1 MTGMPPDVDPRAA
14 ELFHTEGRLRRRR
27 IVSRVME
34 ALATLAALAAVTVL
48 VIVVTSVVKNG
59 WSALNVDFF
68 TTSPS
73 FGGFG
78 EAQGGILS
86 SIVGSIILVVIATL
100 FAVPIGVLVAIFV
113 SELAPRRIGG
123 VIRLALD
130 VINGL
135 PTIVVGI
142 FVYSVLVLAQGQSA
156 IAGGLALAI
165 IALPL
170 VARSTQEVLRLV
182 PASYREAGMA
192 LGAPRWRTIL
202 GVILPT
208 SLGGILTGT
217 TLAVARVAGETA
229 PLLFTCSLAAVS
241 SVTWDPTQPVQSMP
255 LTIFQYAEQPDPSYH
270 AQAWATGAVLL
281 AFVLVVSLLSKFV
294 LARSRRKLS
303 R

>member
-1 MTGMPPDVDPRAA
+1 MATRPPDVDPRAA
-14 ELFHTEGRLRRRR
+14 ALFQTDRRMRRRR
-27 IVSRVME
+27 ILSRVME
-34 ALATLAALAAVTVL
+34 ALATLASLAAVSVL

-59 WSALNVDFF
+59 WSALSVDFF
-68 TTSPS
+68 TTSPG

-86 SIVGSIILVVIATL
+86 SIVGSLMLVAIATL
-100 FAVPIGVLVAIFV
+100 FAVPIGVLVAIFA
-113 SELAPRRIGG
+113 SELAPRKVAN

-142 FVYSVLVLAQGQSA
+142 FVYSVLVLSQGQSA

-165 IALPL
+165 IGLPL
-170 VARSTQEVLRLV
+170 VARSAQEVLRLV
-182 PASYREAGMA
+182 PTSYREAGLA
-192 LGAPRWRTIL
+192 LGAPRWRTVL

-208 SLGGILTGT
+208 SMGGILTGT
-217 TLAVARVAGETA
+217 TLAIARVAGETA
-229 PLLFTCSLAAVS
+229 PLLFTCSLAATT
-241 SVTWDPTQPVQSMP
+241 VTWDPRQPVQSMP
-255 LTIFQYAEQPDPSYH
+255 LTIFTYAEQPDPSYH

-281 AFVLVVSLLSKFV
+281 AFVLVVSLISKLV

>member
-1 MTGMPPDVDPRAA
+1 M
-14 ELFHTEGRLRRRR
+14 RRRR
-27 IVSRVME
+27 ILSRVME
-34 ALATLAALAAVTVL
+34 ALATLASLAAVSVL
-48 VIVVTSVVKNG
+48 VIVVASVVKNG
-59 WSALNVDFF
+59 WSAFSVDFF
-68 TTSPS
+68 TTSPG

-86 SIVGSIILVVIATL
+86 SIVGSLILVGIATL
-100 FAVPIGVLVAIFV
+100 FAVPIGVLVAIFA
-113 SELAPRRIGG
+113 SELAPRKVAN

-165 IALPL
+165 IGLPL
-170 VARSTQEVLRLV
+170 VARSAQEVLRLV
-182 PASYREAGMA
+182 PASYREAGLA
-192 LGAPRWRTIL
+192 LGAPRWRTVL

-208 SLGGILTGT
+208 SMGGILTGT
-217 TLAVARVAGETA
+217 TLAIARVAGETA
-229 PLLFTCSLAAVS
+229 PLLFTCSLAATT
-241 SVTWDPTQPVQSMP
+241 VTWDPRQPVQSMP
-255 LTIFQYAEQPDPSYH
+255 LTIFTYAEQPDPSFH

-281 AFVLVVSLLSKFV
+281 AFVLVVSLISKLV